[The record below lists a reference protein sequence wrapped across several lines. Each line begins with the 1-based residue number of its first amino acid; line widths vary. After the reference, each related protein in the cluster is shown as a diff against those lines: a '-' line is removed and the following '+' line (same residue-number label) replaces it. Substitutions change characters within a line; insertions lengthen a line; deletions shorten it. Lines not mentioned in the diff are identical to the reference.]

1 MFLSQNR
8 RVEFD
13 KYRQP
18 FIRTHNKTLILVAM
32 CVSNEDYSRV
42 SMSFRASNYQW
53 LPLDPIA
60 PGVKIGLSGTLASL
74 CEVDSLMTDSS
85 REAQAEIRNAIA
97 KSETAYDAK
106 RGIIGTNLTSDTFDA
121 SRGVR

>member
-1 MFLSQNR
+1 
-8 RVEFD
+8 
-13 KYRQP
+13 
-18 FIRTHNKTLILVAM
+18 M